1 MTLPRFCSIRE
12 TARMGILTEYA
23 LRIMERQGKLPC
35 VYSGRKCLINIDRLI
50 EQLNDLG
57 VKE

>member
-1 MTLPRFCSIRE
+1 MNVPHFCSIRE

-35 VYSGRKCLINIDRLI
+35 VYSGRKCLVNVDRLI